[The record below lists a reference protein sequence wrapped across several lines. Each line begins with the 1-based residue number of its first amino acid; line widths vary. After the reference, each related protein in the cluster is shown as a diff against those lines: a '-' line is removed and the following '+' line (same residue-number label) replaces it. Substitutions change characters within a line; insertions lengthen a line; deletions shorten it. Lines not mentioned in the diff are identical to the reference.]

1 MSGRS
6 TLALQWQHCFVSI
19 PEVINLTCKGV
30 WPNMIPLIWSS
41 HCYTIILANMM
52 MSDICDCSDIWSQL
66 WRLVWRSES
75 PITNLLTCYRILSTM
90 LLAMRLGICFLLSI
104 NLVMSRDYTQEIDM
118 MKGGKMVLN
127 WEVEDNVLFFKLSGQ
142 TKGFV
147 GLAFASEEDPDDGFI
162 AGVDKQGQGYI
173 VDLHLDH
180 TSMKTLY
187 LSLSYSIL
195 FNF

>member
-1 MSGRS
+1 
-6 TLALQWQHCFVSI
+6 
-19 PEVINLTCKGV
+19 
-30 WPNMIPLIWSS
+30 
-41 HCYTIILANMM
+41 
-52 MSDICDCSDIWSQL
+52 
-66 WRLVWRSES
+66 
-75 PITNLLTCYRILSTM
+75 
-90 LLAMRLGICFLLSI
+90 
-104 NLVMSRDYTQEIDM
+104 MSRDYTQEIDM

-127 WEVEDNVLFFKLSGQ
+127 WEVEDNVFFFKLSGQ

-180 TSMKTLY
+180 TSIKTLY
-187 LSLSYSIL
+187 LSLSYSVL